1 MTDAD
6 DKTGATAQD
15 DQLLSPSEPAVPHPG
30 PGSGPTSVSAGYSV
44 GPHITVKTKVN
55 MRIREVGADGKVT
68 TIDVDPKAAKR
79 FMMLAVGV
87 GVLLVLVVMLVI
99 VRMIAG

>member
-1 MTDAD
+1 M
-6 DKTGATAQD
+6 
-15 DQLLSPSEPAVPHPG
+15 
-30 PGSGPTSVSAGYSV
+30 
-44 GPHITVKTKVN
+44 
-55 MRIREVGADGKVT
+55 T